1 MRKREGI
8 GFGAVYMGWGEV
20 GERSLMADHPRS
32 ICFLFSVYM
41 QRVVLVSR
49 ARISLPPCK
58 QLLSTPYK
66 TLQLF
71 IIYLLS
77 RINRRVLHG

>member
-1 MRKREGI
+1 
-8 GFGAVYMGWGEV
+8 
-20 GERSLMADHPRS
+20 MADHPRS

-49 ARISLPPCK
+49 ARISLPDPGK
-58 QLLSTPYK
+58 QLLSTSYK

-77 RINRRVLHG
+77 RINRRVLHR

>member
-1 MRKREGI
+1 
-8 GFGAVYMGWGEV
+8 
-20 GERSLMADHPRS
+20 MADHPGS

-49 ARISLPPCK
+49 ARISLPSFK

>member
-1 MRKREGI
+1 
-8 GFGAVYMGWGEV
+8 
-20 GERSLMADHPRS
+20 MADHPRS

-49 ARISLPPCK
+49 ARISLPDSCK

-77 RINRRVLHG
+77 RINRRVLHR